1 MNPDEFIVLAIVA
14 FTALTVAWLL
24 LDRERN
30 VPHG

>member
-1 MNPDEFIVLAIVA
+1 MNPDGFIVLAIIA
-14 FTALTVAWLL
+14 FTALIVAWLL